1 MTPKKH
7 SKGSKK
13 TNKTPKK
20 TPPSVPPVAS
30 SKFPILL
37 WIEAFALVILTAFV
51 YQGALDNEF
60 VDWDDY
66 KYVINNDLVRS
77 SIDIESS
84 TVLKGSRR
92 VLKTTTSPHQTNIGA
107 IFSRS
112 VALNYHPLTMLTL
125 RWNNN
130 ADPSSFEGISAQP
143 FILWNIIL
151 HLLNTVLVILIIYCL
166 SKKNIWVSIF
176 VATVF
181 ALHPAHVESVAWVS
195 ERKDVLYSF
204 FFLLGLLSYWQYLET
219 AAKKWFWGAFGLFI
233 LSCLSKAMA
242 VVFPL
247 VLLLLH
253 FWKSEETPLQAFKTS
268 LSSKTWLPLWPFFV
282 TALFFGIMAIDIQA
296 GGNFYGLIKP
306 STTTGA
312 LANMNTFTIGE
323 RLQFAGYGFVQYLVH
338 FFWPINLSPYYPYPD
353 QESFDGVLFKI
364 MPLLMFLLL
373 GVALWSLKKTKALAM
388 GIGFYFFTIVL
399 VLQFISVGGV
409 VMADRYTYL
418 AYIGVAMALGFL
430 IQEYL
435 APAQQIRTLLALN
448 CLALL
453 GGIQT
458 VQQIEVWQNTETL
471 WTTAIA
477 QQTKDG
483 QPLLANMVQPL
494 NIRGG
499 YYGKR
504 AQASQS
510 IAEQQQYL
518 QKSFEDFNQAAQL
531 GSNDVNVYK
540 GLGNSYGMAG
550 NSKQTQA
557 QQLQKQGKTAE
568 AQRLLQQAQQDFQQ
582 AIGYYTKVM
591 QINPQES
598 VDAYFNRGV
607 TYSIL
612 REHAKAIA
620 DYTVFIQNNPQQI
633 GDAYLNR
640 GLSYYELQQYAAAK
654 ADFEMV
660 LRMNPQN
667 QLARQYLNNIFS
679 K

>member
-1 MTPKKH
+1 MASKKR
-7 SKGSKK
+7 SKDSKK
-13 TNKTPKK
+13 TNKTKK
-20 TPPSVPPVAS
+20 KNPTPIASTSSFKLPV
-30 SKFPILL
+30 KFWL
-37 WIEAFALVILTAFV
+37 AALSLVLLTAFV
-51 YQGALDNEF
+51 YRGALDNEF

-84 TVLKGSRR
+84 TVLKGRGR
-92 VLKTTTSPHQTNIGA
+92 VFNSKTSPLQTSIGDV
-107 IFSRS
+107 FSRS
-112 VALNYHPLTMLTL
+112 VALNYHPITMLTL

-130 ADPSSFEGISAQP
+130 ADPSSFEGISARP

-151 HLLNTVLVILIIYCL
+151 HLLNTFLVLLLIYCL
-166 SKKNIWVSIF
+166 SKKNIWASIF
-176 VATVF
+176 VAAVF

-219 AAKKWFWGAFGLFI
+219 AAKKWFWRAFVLFV

-253 FWKSEETPLQAFKTS
+253 FWRSEETPINAFKTS
-268 LSSKTWLPLWPFFV
+268 LSSKTWLPLWPFFIA
-282 TALFFGIMAIDIQA
+282 ALFFGIMAIDIQ
-296 GGNFYGLIKP
+296 GGGDFYGLIRP

-312 LANMNTFTIGE
+312 LADMSTFGIGE

-338 FFWPINLSPYYPYPD
+338 FFWPLELSPYYPYPD
-353 QESFDGVLFKI
+353 QESFDGVWFKI
-364 MPLLMFLLL
+364 VPLLMLLVL
-373 GVALWSLKKTKALAM
+373 AAALWSLKKTKALAM

-399 VLQFISVGGV
+399 VLQFVSVGGV

-418 AYIGVAMALGFL
+418 AYIGVAMALAFS
-430 IQEYL
+430 IQQYL
-435 APAQQIRTLLALN
+435 APAQQTKTLVALS
-448 CLALL
+448 CLILL
-453 GGIQT
+453 GSVKT
-458 VQQIEVWQNTETL
+458 VQQIEVWQNSETL

-477 QQTKDG
+477 QQTQNG

-510 IAEQQQYL
+510 LAEQQQYL
-518 QKSFEDFNQAAQL
+518 QKSLEDFEKAAQL
-531 GSNDVNVYK
+531 GSNDANVYK

-550 NSKQTQA
+550 NSKQEQA
-557 QQLQKQGKTAE
+557 RQLQKQGKNAE
-568 AQRLLQQAQQDFQQ
+568 AQRLLQLSQRDFQK
-582 AIGYYTKVM
+582 AIGYYTKIM
-591 QINPQES
+591 EINPRES

-612 REHAKAIA
+612 RNHPKAIA
-620 DYTVFIQNNPQQI
+620 DYTVFIQNSPQPI

-640 GLSYYELQQYAAAK
+640 GLSYYELQQYPAAK

-667 QLARQYLNNIFS
+667 QLARQYLDKIFS

>member
-1 MTPKKH
+1 MAPKKH

-13 TNKTPKK
+13 TNKTKK
-20 TPPSVPPVAS
+20 KAPTPSAS
-30 SKFPILL
+30 SSKLPTQF
-37 WIEAFALVILTAFV
+37 WGAALVLVLLTFFV
-51 YQGALDNEF
+51 YRGALNNEF

-84 TVLKGSRR
+84 TVLKGSGR
-92 VLKTTTSPHQTNIGA
+92 VRPPTTSPHQTSVIDVFG
-107 IFSRS
+107 RS
-112 VALNYHPLTMLTL
+112 VALNYHPLTVLTL

-130 ADPSSFEGISAQP
+130 ADPSSFEGISARP

-151 HLLNTVLVILIIYCL
+151 HVLNTILVLLLIYCL
-166 SKKNIWVSIF
+166 SKKNLWISIF
-176 VATVF
+176 VTTTF

-219 AAKKWFWGAFGLFI
+219 AAKKWLWRAFGCFV

-253 FWKSEETPLQAFKTS
+253 FWKQEQAPLQAFKTT
-268 LSSKTWLPLWPFFV
+268 LSSKTWLPLWPFFL
-282 TALFFGIMAIDIQA
+282 TALFFGVMAINIQA
-296 GGNFYGLIKP
+296 GGDFYGLIKP

-312 LANMNTFTIGE
+312 LADMSTFTIGE
-323 RLQFAGYGFVQYLVH
+323 RLQFAGYGFMQYLVH
-338 FFWPINLSPYYPYPD
+338 FFWPVELSPYYPYPD
-353 QESFDGVLFKI
+353 RESFGGVLFKI
-364 MPLLMFLLL
+364 APLLMLLVL
-373 GVALWSLKKTKALAM
+373 IGSLFSLKKTKAVAM
-388 GIGFYFFTIVL
+388 GMGFYFFTIVL

-418 AYIGVAMALGFL
+418 AYIGVALTLGL
-430 IQEYL
+430 LVQQYRP
-435 APAQQIRTLLALN
+435 PAQQRSILAGFTF
-448 CLALL
+448 LALL
-453 GGIQT
+453 GSIKT
-458 VQQIEVWQNTETL
+458 VQQIEVWQNSETL

-477 QQTKDG
+477 LQTKDG

-504 AQASQS
+504 AQASKS
-510 IAEQQQYL
+510 LAEQQQYL
-518 QKSFEDFNQAAQL
+518 QKSFKDFNQAAQL

-550 NSKQTQA
+550 NSKQAQA
-557 QQLQKQGKTAE
+557 RQLQQQGNTATS
-568 AQRLLQQAQQDFQQ
+568 QRLLQQAQQDFQK

-607 TYSIL
+607 TYSII

-620 DYTVFIQNNPQQI
+620 DYTVFIQNTPQQV

-640 GLSYYELQQYAAAK
+640 GLSYYELQQYPAAK
-654 ADFEMV
+654 ADFEVV
-660 LRMNPQN
+660 LRVNPQN
-667 QLARQYLNNIFS
+667 QLARQYLQKIFS

>member
-1 MTPKKH
+1 MAPKKH

-13 TNKTPKK
+13 TNKTKK
-20 TPPSVPPVAS
+20 KAPAPTPTAS
-30 SKFPILL
+30 SSKLPTQFWGAALILVL
-37 WIEAFALVILTAFV
+37 LTAFV
-51 YQGALDNEF
+51 YRGALNNEF

-84 TVLKGSRR
+84 TVLKGSGRI
-92 VLKTTTSPHQTNIGA
+92 LKQTTSPHQTNIGD

-130 ADPSSFEGISAQP
+130 ADPASFEGISARP

-151 HLLNTVLVILIIYCL
+151 HVLNTILVLLLIYCL
-166 SKKNIWVSIF
+166 SKKNIWISVF
-176 VATVF
+176 VATTF
-181 ALHPAHVESVAWVS
+181 ALHPAHVESVVWVS

-204 FFLLGLLSYWQYLET
+204 FFLLGLLSYWKYLET
-219 AAKKWFWGAFGLFI
+219 TAKKWFWRAFGLFVMA
-233 LSCLSKAMA
+233 CLSKAMA

-253 FWKSEETPLQAFKTS
+253 FWKHEEEPLNAFKAI
-268 LSSKTWLPLWPFFV
+268 LSSKTWLPLWPFFA
-282 TALFFGIMAIDIQA
+282 TALFFGIMAINIQA
-296 GGNFYGLIKP
+296 GGDFYGLIAP

-312 LANMNTFTIGE
+312 LADMDTFTIGE

-338 FFWPINLSPYYPYPD
+338 FFWPVDLSPYYPYPD
-353 QESFDGVLFKI
+353 RESFEGVLFKI
-364 MPLLMFLLL
+364 APLLMLLVL
-373 GVALWSLKKTKALAM
+373 IGSVFSLKKTKAVAM

-418 AYIGVAMALGFL
+418 AYIGVAMALAFL
-430 IQEYL
+430 VQQYI
-435 APAQQIRTLLALN
+435 APAQQTTVLAGLTF
-448 CLALL
+448 LALL
-453 GGIQT
+453 GSVQT
-458 VQQIEVWQNTETL
+458 IQQIEVWQNSETL

-483 QPLLANMVQPL
+483 HPLLANMVQPL

-510 IAEQQQYL
+510 LAEQQKYL
-518 QKSFEDFNQAAQL
+518 QQSFEDFNLAAQL

-550 NSKQTQA
+550 NSKQAQA
-557 QQLQKQGKTAE
+557 RQLQQQGNTAQS
-568 AQRLLQQAQQDFQQ
+568 QRLLQQAQQDFQK

-598 VDAYFNRGV
+598 VEAYFNRGV
-607 TYSIL
+607 TYSII
-612 REHAKAIA
+612 RDHAKAIA
-620 DYTVFIQNNPQQI
+620 DYTVFIQNNPQQVS
-633 GDAYLNR
+633 DAYLNR
-640 GLSYYELQQYAAAK
+640 GLSYYELQQYPAAK

-667 QLARQYLNNIFS
+667 QLAHQYLRKIFS